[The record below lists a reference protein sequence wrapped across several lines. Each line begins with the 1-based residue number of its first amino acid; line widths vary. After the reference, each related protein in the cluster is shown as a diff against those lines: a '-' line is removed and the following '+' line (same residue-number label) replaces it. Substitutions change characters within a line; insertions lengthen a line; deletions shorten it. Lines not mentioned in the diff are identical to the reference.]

1 MRLAVRAAWLYAYA
15 AWVGGFFFY
24 SSVVVHVMLA
34 RAPEL
39 PPGAVVTREVT
50 LWLNGLGA
58 AALACWW
65 AEWNLAAPRRP
76 RGQGVLLAFATL
88 LHGALLATHGRVGAA
103 WDADSESFYRWHQ
116 AYLAISTTQFF
127 AQVALLPMAL
137 ARWRG
142 QDRS

>member
-1 MRLAVRAAWLYAYA
+1 MRLAVRSVWLFAYA

-34 RAPEL
+34 RVPEL

-58 AALACWW
+58 LALACWW
-65 AEWNLAAPRRP
+65 AEWGLAAPRRP
-76 RGQGVLLAFATL
+76 RAIGILLALATL
-88 LHGALLATHGRVGAA
+88 LHAALLATHGRVGAA
-103 WDADSESFYRWHQ
+103 WDADSDLFYRWHQ
-116 AYLAISTTQFF
+116 AYLGISAVQFF
-127 AQVALLPMAL
+127 VQVALLPLAL
-137 ARWRG
+137 ARWRA